1 MKLSELLEILEN
13 GVGPVSLSDKFC
25 KKYSMYDN
33 SGIILNCC
41 DEVKGV
47 LFALDLSAE
56 AVEET
61 LSRGFNAIVT
71 HHPAIYGGL
80 SRLDVLCDPQSA
92 ALAECLKN
100 GVSVISMHL
109 NFDVA
114 PKGIDYHLM
123 RGLGGDKA
131 ELLATVEGGGYGRA
145 YSVTP
150 ADFLAYAK
158 SVKTALGA
166 ERIFAYGAPDRVIK
180 RVASFCG
187 AGCDDRAVSFAYA
200 EKADVFVSSDLKHHE
215 IRALVSRGINVI
227 QLTHYTSENYGFN
240 KIYNEIA
247 LDLPVASA
255 YFNDAELA

>member
-56 AVEET
+56 AVEEP

-131 ELLATVEGGGYGRA
+131 ELSATVEGGGYGRA
-145 YSVTP
+145 YNVTP
-150 ADFLAYAK
+150 ADF
-158 SVKTALGA
+158 
-166 ERIFAYGAPDRVIK
+166 
-180 RVASFCG
+180 
-187 AGCDDRAVSFAYA
+187 
-200 EKADVFVSSDLKHHE
+200 
-215 IRALVSRGINVI
+215 
-227 QLTHYTSENYGFN
+227 
-240 KIYNEIA
+240 
-247 LDLPVASA
+247 
-255 YFNDAELA
+255 